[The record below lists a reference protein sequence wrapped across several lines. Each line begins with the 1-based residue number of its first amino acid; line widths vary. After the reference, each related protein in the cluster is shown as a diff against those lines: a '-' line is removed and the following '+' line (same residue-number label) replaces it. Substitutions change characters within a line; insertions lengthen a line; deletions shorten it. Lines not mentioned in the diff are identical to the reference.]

1 MSTQYPVIYM
11 VRAVKLLGV
20 YMKQH
25 AVMCFMH
32 TQNCFKTTCRTSHFI
47 TMMQETEEFGNEVSK
62 SMERANSQVGILASD
77 FPSTS
82 YIGKDH
88 RASETTQ
95 QGFPMNFVESVEGI
109 PYSNWIQ
116 DSLEDQLLEKI
127 EESNFPNKTALEEI
141 ADSVVQDSQE
151 SNGRHEIYIVQ
162 DSQESNGG
170 HEIYVV
176 QDSQESND
184 VHEVDACVKSHS
196 SFQDNINSMT
206 HQILD
211 LAQNTSVENDSLA
224 GKREQPASESQEQND
239 KKRKLMSETGG
250 PSRRLTRRMLKETCV

>member
-1 MSTQYPVIYM
+1 
-11 VRAVKLLGV
+11 
-20 YMKQH
+20 
-25 AVMCFMH
+25 
-32 TQNCFKTTCRTSHFI
+32 
-47 TMMQETEEFGNEVSK
+47 MMQETEEFGDEVSK
-62 SMERANSQVGILASD
+62 SMERANSQVSILASD

-88 RASETTQ
+88 RAAETTQ
-95 QGFPMNFVESVEGI
+95 QGFPMNFVESVEGL

-116 DSLEDQLLEKI
+116 VSLEDQPLEKI
-127 EESNFPNKTALEEI
+127 EESNIPNKIALVEI
-141 ADSVVQDSQE
+141 ADTVVQDSEESNGRHEIYVVQDSQE
-151 SNGRHEIYIVQ
+151 SNGGHEIYVVQ

-184 VHEVDACVKSHS
+184 VREVDACVKSHS
-196 SFQDNINSMT
+196 SFQDNINSTT

-224 GKREQPASESQEQND
+224 GKREPPASESQEQND
-239 KKRKLMSETGG
+239 KRRKLTSETGG
-250 PSRRLTRRMLKETCV
+250 QSRRLTRRMLKETCV